1 MKQNLDAKENKEM
14 IIQGKNGTLLSDSI
28 KSEVNF
34 LVLPFFAL
42 RSKDIK
48 NRTKTEYKTVVKRGQ
63 EKFEVLWRVTSD
75 PEYGYPGP
83 FDREV
88 HKAVEQII
96 NGIPLP
102 IQNPIPIG
110 SLYNLC
116 KIMGINKF
124 GGSQYSKIKE
134 ALERIT
140 TTSIK
145 SAGTFYSLDRK
156 EWIEDIFHLYE
167 RVIFKGKRLL
177 SGDIADTNYLYLN
190 SWYLDNINTH
200 YVKPINWELYKSLG
214 TPIAQR
220 LYDLLSVKFYG
231 LLMRDGKFICYK
243 YSTIC
248 DLLPIAKQKYLSL
261 ARKVLDSAHQRLKDT
276 AFIENWN
283 WEQTSKKGEENDWLI
298 KYYPGKI
305 AKEEIKKY
313 KKEDQL
319 ELALPSVEVK
329 AELPSYNDKPL
340 LTDVQNSQELAGN
353 HTANQLTQRGITNT
367 VANTLFKNFPIDQ
380 IQKQIEIFDYLVE
393 NKSPLVAKNPA
404 GFLRRSIEE
413 NYQPPA
419 EYNQKQE
426 REILEQK
433 RNQEI
438 AEKEA
443 EQARLDDIQRQ
454 VDDYRDGLKDE
465 ERQLLRQ
472 KAVEVIDG
480 DNSIKKA
487 FVTEH
492 LIRAKENDIIRE
504 RLRLE

>member
-1 MKQNLDAKENKEM
+1 MNQNLLDEE
-14 IIQGKNGTLLSDSI
+14 TSLSNSI

-42 RSKDIK
+42 YNKDVK
-48 NRTKTEYKTVVKRGQ
+48 KRTKTEYKTVVRRGQ

-88 HKAVEQII
+88 HKAIEQII
-96 NGIPLP
+96 NKLPLP

-124 GGSQYSKIKE
+124 GGSQYRKIQE

-145 SAGTFYSLDRK
+145 SAGTFYSSGRR

-167 RVIFKGKRLL
+167 RVIFKGKR
-177 SGDIADTNYLYLN
+177 SPCGNIADTNYLYLN
-190 SWYLDNINTH
+190 SWYLDNINAH

-231 LLMRDGKFICYK
+231 LLMREGKFICYR

-261 ARKVLDSAHQRLKDT
+261 ARKILDTAHQRLKET
-276 AFIENWN
+276 AFIEDWN
-283 WEQTSKKGEENDWLI
+283 WEETSKKGEENDWLI

-305 AKEEIKKY
+305 AKEESGRY
-313 KKEDQL
+313 KREDQL
-319 ELALPSVEVK
+319 ALVFPTPENAKTVEVK
-329 AELPSYNDKPL
+329 TELPSYYDEPL
-340 LTDVQNSQELAGN
+340 LTDIKNSQELAGN
-353 HTANQLTQRGITNT
+353 QTVNQLTQRGITES
-367 VANTLFKNFPIDQ
+367 VAESLISSYPSDQ
-380 IQKQIEIFDYLVE
+380 IQKQIEVFDCLVE

-404 GFLRRSIEE
+404 GFLRKSIEE

-419 EYNQKQE
+419 EFNKRQE
-426 REILEQK
+426 REEAEQK
-433 RNQEI
+433 RSQEI
-438 AEKEA
+438 VEKEA
-443 EQARLDDIQRQ
+443 EQARLDEIQRQ
-454 VDDYRDGLKDE
+454 VDEYRDNLTDE
-465 ERQLLRQ
+465 ERQSLRQ
-472 KAVEVIDG
+472 EAMELIEIDPG
-480 DNSIKKA
+480 INKQ
-487 FVTEH
+487 FVGEP
-492 LIRAKENDIIRE
+492 LIRAKENGIVRE
-504 RLRLE
+504 RLSLGQ